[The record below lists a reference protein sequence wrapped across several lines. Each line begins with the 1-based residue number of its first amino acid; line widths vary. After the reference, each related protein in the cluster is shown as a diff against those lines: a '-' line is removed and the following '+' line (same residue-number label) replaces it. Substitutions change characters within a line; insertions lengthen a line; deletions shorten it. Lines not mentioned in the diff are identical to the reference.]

1 MAAKPNPLHRDRVIY
16 QEFGNTPANP
26 ATERAQSDLPPQ
38 QQNLRVQASRA
49 GRKGKTVTTITGF
62 QSSSAPLTQ
71 LLKNLKN
78 HCGSGGTLK
87 ENSLEIQGD
96 HRQKILDYLVKLG
109 YKAKIIGG

>member
-1 MAAKPNPLHRDRVIY
+1 MAAKPNPSQRDRVIY
-16 QEFGNTPANP
+16 QEFGTVPANP

-62 QSSSAPLTQ
+62 QSSSATLTQ
-71 LLKNLKN
+71 LLKNLKS

-109 YKAKIIGG
+109 YKAKISGG